1 MDGLEIVKHAVR
13 ALDHKK
19 ARDIAAIQITAVTVI
34 ADYFVLATAT
44 SSTHVRALADAVE
57 EALSIAG
64 AEPDHI
70 EGRATGWIL
79 LDYGDAVIHVMDA
92 AAREFYGLERTWN
105 DGERLDIDA
114 MLDRQESESV

>member
-13 ALDHKK
+13 ALDQKK

-57 EALSIAG
+57 DALSLAG

-70 EGRATGWIL
+70 EGRTTGWIL

-114 MLDRQESESV
+114 MLDGQASESV